1 MPSATELNV
10 FISYAHEDK
19 ELKDELC
26 IHLRTFERTSSK
38 RSWTIHLWDDRKIIP
53 GTDWDTEIHANL
65 DNAQVILLLISSD
78 FIASDYC
85 YGVEVARAMELHGRG
100 IARVVPIILRETRWE
115 DQEFSK
121 LLVLPDGPVPVT
133 ASAWARPHGSNRND
147 AAFTNI
153 AQGLQKVFDER
164 AAKGRDR
171 SRLKS
176 MVPNRERDIP
186 PLLPDLCNR
195 MAQETTFDRALRI
208 HRQTDRSRRPFV
220 FFLHGTDLERHDAFL
235 TRVRERI
242 PKICAL
248 ESKELSVEERPLNRP
263 PSEAFGRDHGS
274 AFRSVVG
281 KALLDNSNATDNDL
295 LEFIA
300 ARASPLLLISRFHS
314 TDILRYKLDL
324 LHGILRFWHG
334 WPDIPSGGLVLHG
347 ISIKYE
353 QRDFKGIEAT
363 RPLYFLL
370 YFLRTFR
377 LWRLRSVLKEYGG
390 MEGGYPDF
398 PLVSGLALPE
408 LPSINRTDAEDWTR
422 LPDVSHVASIE
433 PMAIRELFENSKFR
447 NAWRQIPME
456 YLHQELHKL
465 LLKNRI

>member
-1 MPSATELNV
+1 
-10 FISYAHEDK
+10 
-19 ELKDELC
+19 
-26 IHLRTFERTSSK
+26 
-38 RSWTIHLWDDRKIIP
+38 
-53 GTDWDTEIHANL
+53 
-65 DNAQVILLLISSD
+65 
-78 FIASDYC
+78 
-85 YGVEVARAMELHGRG
+85 
-100 IARVVPIILRETRWE
+100 
-115 DQEFSK
+115 
-121 LLVLPDGPVPVT
+121 
-133 ASAWARPHGSNRND
+133 
-147 AAFTNI
+147 
-153 AQGLQKVFDER
+153 
-164 AAKGRDR
+164 
-171 SRLKS
+171 
-176 MVPNRERDIP
+176 
-186 PLLPDLCNR
+186 

-263 PSEAFGRDHGS
+263 PSEAFGRDHVS

-281 KALLDNSNATDNDL
+281 KTLLDNSSATDNDL

-300 ARASPLLLISRFHS
+300 ARASPLLLISRFRS

-334 WPDIPSGGLVLHG
+334 WPDIPPGGLVLHG

-377 LWRLRSVLKEYGG
+377 LWRLRWRLRSVLKEYGG

-447 NAWRQIPME
+447 NAWRQIPMGAD
-456 YLHQELHKL
+456 LF
-465 LLKNRI
+465 